1 MVRHNNVIPNQHF
14 HKKWERRI
22 RTWFHQPAQ
31 KKARADKR
39 KARAAKIYPRPAE
52 GPLRPVVRCPT
63 QKYNGKIRLG
73 RGFTIEE
80 LKEAGIPKKFAR
92 SIGISVDHRRTNK
105 CNESLE
111 LNVARLKEYKARL
124 IIFPRKGA
132 QTKNGDSSK
141 EECAEATQLKGTII
155 PLPKIGDAVTF
166 APLTD
171 EMKEFKARSTLRTAF
186 HAARL
191 VGIRAKKAKEGKDS
205 KKDDI
210 GGDD

>member
-141 EECAEATQLKGTII
+141 EECAE
-155 PLPKIGDAVTF
+155 GDV
-166 APLTD
+166 
-171 EMKEFKARSTLRTAF
+171 
-186 HAARL
+186 
-191 VGIRAKKAKEGKDS
+191 
-205 KKDDI
+205 
-210 GGDD
+210 